1 MSFLEF
7 TQVCECMG
15 DKTSFLKRPGLIGKQ
30 FPATLNPP
38 NLSSTVTAQG
48 NTECFLKMNH
58 RTIESSR
65 LETTFM
71 IIQCN
76 HQPNTTMPTDH
87 VPRMKTRTAGRWLLP
102 NNIASSFLRFDFH
115 SAPDRTRCSFM
126 LSFLYA
132 LP

>member
-48 NTECFLKMNH
+48 DTECFLKMNH

-76 HQPNTTMPTDH
+76 HQPNTTMPT
-87 VPRMKTRTAGRWLLP
+87 KLP
-102 NNIASSFLRFDFH
+102 GTVNLPPPWVACSNALSLFLRIKF
-115 SAPDRTRCSFM
+115 PQYPTRNCCGT
-126 LSFLYA
+126 A
-132 LP
+132 